1 MNINDKYHFRMN
13 DSEMIQTIFKID
25 GKRREPKSK
34 QIINSVTEAI
44 KKELIQIGERLPS
57 LNNVSFELDVS
68 KDTVQRAYVGLC
80 ERGIIESVPGKG
92 FYVKAKPSDTAL
104 KILLV
109 FNKLT
114 AYKKTIYN
122 SFMHTINTQANVDF
136 HIHDYDPQRFE
147 NIVKSNL
154 EQYDYYV
161 IMPFFYHYE
170 KKIIDI
176 FNLIPQDKLVLVNK
190 DVQFLDYNYP
200 VIYEDFENDICE
212 ALLPVLNEIRIYNR
226 IVLIYPL
233 DPMSNR
239 EIITG
244 FEKFCKIN
252 QLKHEVHIGM
262 SDINLEEKDLYIIID
277 DDDLAEFI
285 KKCKDKNFRI
295 GNDIGIISYNETVLK
310 EVLMDGITVISTD
323 FNYMGEKLARM
334 ILARETE
341 KIKNPF
347 RMIRRKSF

>member
-1 MNINDKYHFRMN
+1 MDE
-13 DSEMIQTIFKID
+13 SEYIQAIFKID
-25 GKRREPKSK
+25 GRRKEPKSK
-34 QIINSVTEAI
+34 QIINSVAEAV
-44 KKELIQIGERLPS
+44 KKEIIQIGERLPS

-92 FYVKAKPSDTAL
+92 FYVKAKPSDSAL

-122 SFMHTINTQANVDF
+122 AFMRTINTQASIDF
-136 HIHDYDPQRFE
+136 HVHDYDPQRFE
-147 NIVKSNL
+147 NIIKSNL
-154 EQYDYYV
+154 DRFDYYV
-161 IMPFFYHYE
+161 IMPFFFHYD
-170 KKIIDI
+170 KKIIDL
-176 FNLIPQDKLVLVNK
+176 FKLIPKDKLVLVNK

-212 ALLPVLNEIRIYNR
+212 ALLPVLNEIRSYNR
-226 IVLIYPL
+226 IVLVYPL

-244 FEKFCKIN
+244 FEKFCGMN
-252 QLKHEVHIGM
+252 SLTHEVHIGM

-285 KKCKDKNFRI
+285 KLCRDQNLSV
-295 GNDIGIISYNETVLK
+295 GADIGIISYNETVLK
-310 EVLMDGITVISTD
+310 EVLAEGITVISTD
-323 FNYMGEKLARM
+323 LAYMGEKLAWL
-334 ILARETE
+334 ILSKEKV

>member
-1 MNINDKYHFRMN
+1 MNE
-13 DSEMIQTIFKID
+13 SEYIQAIFKID
-25 GKRREPKSK
+25 GRRKEPKSK
-34 QIINSVTEAI
+34 QIINSVSEAI
-44 KKELIQIGERLPS
+44 KKEIIQIGERLPS

-92 FYVKAKPSDTAL
+92 FYVKAKPSDSAL

-122 SFMHTINTQANVDF
+122 AFMRTINTQASIDF
-136 HIHDYDPQRFE
+136 HVHDYDQQRFE
-147 NIVKSNL
+147 NIIKSNL
-154 EQYDYYV
+154 DRFDYYV
-161 IMPFFYHYE
+161 IMPFFFHYD
-170 KKIIDI
+170 KKIIDL
-176 FNLIPQDKLVLVNK
+176 FKLIPKDKLVLVNK
-190 DVQFLDYNYP
+190 DVQFLNYNYP

-212 ALLPVLNEIRIYNR
+212 ALLPVLNEIRSYNR
-226 IVLIYPL
+226 IVLVYPL

-244 FEKFCKIN
+244 FEKFCGMN
-252 QLKHEVHIGM
+252 SLTHEVHIGM

-285 KKCKDKNFRI
+285 KLCRDQNLSV
-295 GNDIGIISYNETVLK
+295 GADIGIISYNETVLK
-310 EVLMDGITVISTD
+310 EVLAEGITVISTD
-323 FNYMGEKLARM
+323 LAYMGEKLAWL
-334 ILARETE
+334 ILSKEKV